1 MVTIMAARTGYIK
14 VTMAVGTRYI
24 VGRIYITVTMVADTT
39 YIMVTI
45 ARDTKYTMTI
55 MITDIPQN
63 TMALNNHMEG
73 FLTKAQVRNVVKKMC
88 KCAFC
93 TMHLIFGLNT

>member
-1 MVTIMAARTGYIK
+1 
-14 VTMAVGTRYI
+14 
-24 VGRIYITVTMVADTT
+24 MVAGTT

-45 ARDTKYTMTI
+45 ATDTKYTMII

-73 FLTKAQVRNVVKKMC
+73 FLTKAQVRNVITNV
-88 KCAFC
+88 
-93 TMHLIFGLNT
+93 